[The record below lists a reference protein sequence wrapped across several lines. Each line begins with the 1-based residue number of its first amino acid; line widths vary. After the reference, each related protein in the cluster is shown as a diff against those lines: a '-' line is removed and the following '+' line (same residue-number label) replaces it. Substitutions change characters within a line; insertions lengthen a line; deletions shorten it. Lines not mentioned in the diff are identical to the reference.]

1 MTKVAALQSFFSSF
15 GMTAYPTNN
24 VPDET
29 VFPWLTYETSTGS
42 FKGGEVS
49 ITVHLYFHTTSE
61 TVPNAK
67 AEEINDTL
75 KNGGKILH
83 CDDGAIWV
91 KRGSPFC
98 ISQTD
103 ASNPEIKHKVINIT
117 LEYLTA

>member
-1 MTKVAALQSFFSSF
+1 MTKAAALHSFFNSF
-15 GMTAYPTNN
+15 GVTAYPTNN

-29 VFPWLTYETSTGS
+29 VFPWLTYEVSTGG
-42 FKGGEVS
+42 FGEEIP

-67 AEEINDTL
+67 AEEIDAAL
-75 KNGGKILH
+75 KNGGKILQ

-98 ISQTD
+98 AAETD
-103 ASNPEIKHKVINIT
+103 ADTPEIKHRLINIT